1 MNLKGPISKT
11 KSVLRSPVEAVSYE
25 RQSANAVE
33 TILLVLYYGRIVLF
47 YHTDRP
53 TSCLIDV

>member
-11 KSVLRSPVEAVSYE
+11 KSGLRSHIEAVSYE

-33 TILLVLYYGRIVLF
+33 TILLV
-47 YHTDRP
+47 HTILWKNSPISPNRQAYIMLD
-53 TSCLIDV
+53 